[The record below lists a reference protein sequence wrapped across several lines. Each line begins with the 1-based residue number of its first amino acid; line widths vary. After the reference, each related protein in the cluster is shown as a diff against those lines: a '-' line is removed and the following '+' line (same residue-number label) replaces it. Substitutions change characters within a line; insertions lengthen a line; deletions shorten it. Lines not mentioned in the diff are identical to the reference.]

1 MEQACGRLTARREK
15 LKFDRYQTILDNQY
29 KHMDVTYK
37 FYPFVMLTFGGFG
50 EHAKTFFKDL
60 KQALLSSNEK
70 PEYEIDLMI
79 RFLKIELLVVHRKA
93 YAWKAQAFVDRLK
106 NPRPRPVQYVE

>member
-1 MEQACGRLTARREK
+1 
-15 LKFDRYQTILDNQY
+15 
-29 KHMDVTYK
+29 MDVTYK

-50 EHAKTFFKDL
+50 EHAKTFFKDSF
-60 KQALLSSNEK
+60 KSSNEK